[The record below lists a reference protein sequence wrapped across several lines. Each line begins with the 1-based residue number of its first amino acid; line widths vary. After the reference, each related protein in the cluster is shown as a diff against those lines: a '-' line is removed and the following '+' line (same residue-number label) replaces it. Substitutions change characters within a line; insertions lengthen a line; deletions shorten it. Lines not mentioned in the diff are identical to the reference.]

1 MLKGKGN
8 SSFDE
13 MMKRMWQGVSPWG
26 PLEKGCLIEMQ
37 ASAFWLLKNVGPTL
51 TFYAYNLLFQI
62 NAEYLQLI
70 IEKERNKLLILF
82 KTILTRRKQAPIIAA
97 LTVTSRSA
105 GTWIPKLSAFV
116 KTSFTN
122 PDQYFEI
129 FPIVSFSLVVFT
141 FKKKIRGVWR
151 RKRWF

>member
-51 TFYAYNLLFQI
+51 TFYAYNLLFQV

-70 IEKERNKLLILF
+70 IEKERNYLYSLRPYLQGENKHQSSLL
-82 KTILTRRKQAPIIAA
+82 
-97 LTVTSRSA
+97 
-105 GTWIPKLSAFV
+105 WLSHLGLQERE
-116 KTSFTN
+116 S
-122 PDQYFEI
+122 Q
-129 FPIVSFSLVVFT
+129 SCQHL
-141 FKKKIRGVWR
+141 WR
-151 RKRWF
+151 RHLQTLTSILKSSQL